1 MALFLFV
8 TIDYLERKILTM
20 RKPQKKTS
28 IPGPR
33 SQEITKMEQ
42 ENLAPGLQGF
52 ALMAGVAMEKAQG
65 SWITDVD
72 GNEYIDFIGGIGVN
86 GLGHSHPR
94 YVKALQEQ
102 VAKISVGS
110 FTSEAR
116 AKLVKKVAEHTPG
129 NLNQLQLYSGGAEAV
144 ESAMRLAK
152 CYTGKWEFLSFW
164 GGFHGKT
171 LGVMG
176 LLGDGQKQKYGPFAP
191 GSYSLPAYPDCYRC
205 PLGLQYGSCG
215 MACVELFRKSAKT
228 QTTGA
233 IAAVL
238 VEPCQGTAGNI
249 IPPAEWLKAIK
260 EVTKELDALLICDE
274 MITGFGRTGSF
285 FASEDFQVIPDII
298 TVGKSFGGGFPVSG
312 VITSKEIASAEPW
325 AKPSGSS
332 SSYGGNALA
341 ATAALTTIQVIEDEN
356 LCENSRKMG
365 DRLLQH
371 FLRFKEKYPFVGEV
385 RGKGL
390 FLGIELVKDRKT
402 KEPIEESRMKKF
414 YKDGV
419 ARGLLAMSY
428 KATMRFQPALTI
440 DAETIDSGAAI
451 LEELFEEI

>member
-1 MALFLFV
+1 M
-8 TIDYLERKILTM
+8 RQPKQLTA
-20 RKPQKKTS
+20 
-28 IPGPR
+28 IPGPK
-33 SQEITKMEQ
+33 SKEIFAQEQK
-42 ENLAPGLQGF
+42 NLAPGLQGF
-52 ALMAGVAMEKAQG
+52 ALMAEVAMDKGQG
-65 SWITDVD
+65 SWLTDVD

-94 YVKALQEQ
+94 YVRALQEQ
-102 VAKISVGS
+102 VAKLSVGS
-110 FTSEAR
+110 FTSKAR
-116 AKLVKKVAEHTPG
+116 ADLVTKVAEHVPG
-129 NLNQLQLYSGGAEAV
+129 KLNQLQLYSSGAEAV

-191 GSYSLPAYPDCYRC
+191 GCHSLPAYPDCYRC
-205 PLGLQYGSCG
+205 PLKLKQESCG
-215 MACVELFRKSAKT
+215 FACVELFEKAARI

-233 IAAVL
+233 IAAVI

-249 IPPAEWLKAIK
+249 IPPLGWLKAVQ
-260 EVTKELDALLICDE
+260 EVTKRLGALLICDE

-285 FASEDFQVIPDII
+285 FASKDFSVEPDII

-312 VITSKEIASAEPW
+312 VITTAEIAKAEPW

-332 SSYGGNALA
+332 SSYGGNPLA
-341 ATAALTTIQVIEDEN
+341 AAAALTTIKVIEEEN
-356 LCENSRKMG
+356 LCENSRRMG

-371 FLRFKEKYPFVGEV
+371 FQRFQEKFPFVGEV

-390 FLGIELVKDRKT
+390 FLGIELVKDRHT
-402 KEPIEESRMKKF
+402 KEPVAEARMKEF
-414 YKDGV
+414 YKEGV
-419 ARGLLAMSY
+419 QRGLLAMSY
-428 KATMRFQPALTI
+428 KASVRFQPALTI
-440 DAETIDSGAAI
+440 DADTIDTGAQI
-451 LEELFEEI
+451 LEEMFTQMAEKRDWK